1 MWFQL
6 CQKSVCKISS
16 QVFCQKVKRTLTSV
30 VISCQECWGWHS
42 PAPTGTSCDPL
53 SHSGLHCPVHRGQ
66 LNQWGDMWDT
76 SEPQSPSRSQRLFI
90 CPPFFPW
97 TAVGVSARLTQSRAW
112 GPWIFVVSPVECHY
126 WVFQICDHAPAPCQ
140 LYLFIFGLF
149 RCKSAAHCKFPLS
162 QDAIDFKSM
171 RAKAWVLRVF
181 ASVHDMKDFKWL

>member
-1 MWFQL
+1 MQGMLGLAQPCSYGNKLWPSESLWIALSCTQRSI
-6 CQKSVCKISS
+6 KSMRWYVGYK
-16 QVFCQKVKRTLTSV
+16 
-30 VISCQECWGWHS
+30 W
-42 PAPTGTSCDPL
+42 A
-53 SHSGLHCPVHRGQ
+53 
-66 LNQWGDMWDT
+66 
-76 SEPQSPSRSQRLFI
+76 SEPFQIPGVLYL
-90 CPPFFPW
+90 PTLFPW

-149 RCKSAAHCKFPLS
+149 RCKSAAHCKFSLS